1 MKILFATMPFD
12 GHFNP
17 LTGVA
22 MHLKATGHDVR
33 WYAGPSYA
41 AKLERLGIP
50 YFPFQRATEIN
61 QHNIGEL
68 FPERARLRGPALI
81 RFDGKHIFVGNTENF
96 FEDVR
101 EIESSFPFDA
111 LFCDGAFFA
120 MKLIK
125 EKLDKRVY
133 AFGVV
138 PSLESSKDVPPNF
151 VGLKPAK
158 TSIGRLIHQGMRA
171 LMEWLVMR
179 EPKNIYN
186 DMLVAHG
193 LTPIEGSLFDVSY
206 RSPDLVFQSGVPGF
220 AYPRRDPN
228 PKVKF
233 VGPLLPYQKAIATAF
248 SQPEKLHKYKP
259 VILISQGTVDN
270 KDPGKLIVP
279 ALEALKDTG
288 ALLIVATGH
297 SKTET
302 LRESYSQDNIIIED
316 FIDFSF
322 ILDHTDLFICNGG
335 YGSILLSLSKGVPV
349 LTAGI
354 REGKN
359 DINTHVD
366 YFRVGIDLGTES
378 PRPGAIRQAAER
390 ILREPQWKQNV
401 ARLRDEFRGYHP
413 NELIATYLAN
423 GDVSQGPQA
432 LRRYGDGLAERI

>member
-22 MHLKATGHDVR
+22 MHLKAAGHDVR

-50 YFPFQRATEIN
+50 HFPFQRATEIN

-68 FPERARLRGPALI
+68 FPERAGLRGPALI
-81 RFDGKHIFVGNTENF
+81 RFEGKHIFVNNTENF

-101 EIESSFPFDA
+101 EIDASFPFDA
-111 LFCDGAFFA
+111 LFCDAAFYA

-125 EKLDKRVY
+125 EKLGKRVY
-133 AFGVV
+133 AFGVA
-138 PSLESSKDVPPNF
+138 PSLETSKDVPPNF
-151 VGLKPAK
+151 AGLKPAK
-158 TSIGRLIHQGMRA
+158 TAVGKLIHQGMRA
-171 LMEWLVMR
+171 MMERMVMS
-179 EPKNIYN
+179 ELNATYN
-186 DMLVAHG
+186 GMLASHGVA
-193 LTPIEGSLFDVSY
+193 PIEGSLFDVSY
-206 RSPDLVFQSGVPGF
+206 RSPDALFQSGVPGF

-233 VGPLLPYQKAIATAF
+233 VGALLPHKGAITRAF
-248 SQPEKLHKYKP
+248 SQPDKLDKYKP

-270 KDPGKLIVP
+270 KDPGKLMVP

-288 ALLIVATGH
+288 ALLIVTTGY
-297 SKTET
+297 SKTEE
-302 LRESYSQDNIIIED
+302 LRKSYPQDNIIIED
-316 FIDFSF
+316 FVDFDF

-349 LTAGI
+349 LAAGI

-359 DINTHVD
+359 DINAHVD
-366 YFRVGIDLGTES
+366 YFGVGIDLRTES
-378 PRPGAIRQAAER
+378 PKRDDIRRAAER
-390 ILREPQWKQNV
+390 ILSEPRWKQNV
-401 ARLRDEFRGYHP
+401 ARLRDELSGYHP
-413 NELIATYLAN
+413 NELIDAYLSN
-423 GDVSQGPQA
+423 GKARGSS
-432 LRRYGDGLAERI
+432 LAAQSVGG

>member
-22 MHLKATGHDVR
+22 MHLRAAGHDVR

-50 YFPFQRATEIN
+50 HFPFQRATEIS
-61 QHNIGEL
+61 QDKIGEL
-68 FPERARLRGPALI
+68 FPERAKLRGPGLI
-81 RFDGKHIFVGNTENF
+81 RFDGKHIFVNNTENF

-101 EIESSFPFDA
+101 EIDASFPFDA
-111 LFCDGAFFA
+111 LFCDGAFYA

-125 EKLDKRVY
+125 EKLGKRVY
-133 AFGVV
+133 AFGVA
-138 PSLESSKDVPPNF
+138 PSLETSKDVPPNF

-158 TSIGRLIHQGMRA
+158 TALGKLIHQGMRA
-171 LMEWLVMR
+171 MMERMVMS
-179 EPKNIYN
+179 ELNATYN
-186 DMLVAHG
+186 GMLAAHG
-193 LTPIEGSLFDVSY
+193 LSPIEGSLFDVSY
-206 RSPDLVFQSGVPGF
+206 RSPDELFQSGVPGF

-233 VGPLLPYQKAIATAF
+233 VGALLPHKAAITRAF
-248 SQPEKLHKYKP
+248 AQPEKLGKYKP

-288 ALLIVATGH
+288 ALLIVTTGY
-297 SKTET
+297 SKTEE
-302 LRESYSQDNIIIED
+302 LRKSYPQDNIIIAD
-316 FIDFSF
+316 FVDFNF
-322 ILDHTDLFICNGG
+322 ILNHAYLFICNGG

-359 DINTHVD
+359 DINAHVD
-366 YFRVGIDLGTES
+366 YFGVGLDLRTES
-378 PRPGAIRQAAER
+378 PRPGDIRRAAER
-390 ILREPQWKQNV
+390 ILSEPRWKQNV
-401 ARLRDEFRGYHP
+401 ARLRDELNGYHP
-413 NELIATYLAN
+413 NELIDAYLSDCEAH
-423 GDVSQGPQA
+423 G
-432 LRRYGDGLAERI
+432 